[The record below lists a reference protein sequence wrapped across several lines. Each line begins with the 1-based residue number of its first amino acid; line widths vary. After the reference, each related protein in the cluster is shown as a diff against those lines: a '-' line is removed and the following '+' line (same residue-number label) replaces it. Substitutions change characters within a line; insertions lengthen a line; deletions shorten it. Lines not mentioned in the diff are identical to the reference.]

1 MVIWIISSLRGCH
14 MINKGCGYNL
24 SASFGFIR
32 SNGITIFRSPKNR
45 YVYDK
50 IKMSLYNNFNVKQV
64 KLVMFY

>member
-1 MVIWIISSLRGCH
+1 